1 MSRDVRTVV
10 SMAVAAALI
19 VVAAMPSPGQT
30 RRAPAKR
37 APAAKPAPPPATP
50 YDQGY
55 ALAYDTG
62 YKAGQDDYSRG
73 TPRDLRNNA
82 VFQNREQNYDPKFA
96 DSEEYR
102 QAYNLG
108 LELGYLD
115 GYYGRP
121 RSTAVPANGAV
132 IAKAAALAASQRAR
146 REAGQR
152 DDYRRDDT
160 RRDDPRRDDARR
172 DDPRRDDPRRDSRAS
187 GPVDIPSGTQL
198 NLRLTSRID
207 SKQNRAG
214 DRFTAEVTTPGAY
227 EGATVEGHIE
237 KLNPSGKVSGR
248 TEMALAF
255 DSIRLPDGR
264 NADLTASLEKI
275 IESETVK
282 EVDEEGNV
290 KTGSRTKDSQT
301 RGAIGGAAGAII
313 GGIAGG
319 VKGAVLGAII
329 GGAAGVGTVY
339 IEGNKELIL
348 EPGTEMVIRT
358 ERTRT
363 R

>member
-1 MSRDVRTVV
+1 VLIFI
-10 SMAVAAALI
+10 AALP
-19 VVAAMPSPGQT
+19 ALGQT
-30 RRAPAKR
+30 RKAP
-37 APAAKPAPPPATP
+37 AKPAPKAAPKTAPAPAPATP
-50 YDQGY
+50 YEQGY
-55 ALAYDTG
+55 ARAYDTG
-62 YKAGQDDYSRG
+62 YKTGQDDYSRG
-73 TPRDLRNNA
+73 TLREVRNNPA
-82 VFQNREQNYDPKFA
+82 FQNREQNYDPKFA

-121 RSTAVPANGAV
+121 RNTVVPANGAV
-132 IAKAAALAASQRAR
+132 LGKAASLAAAQRAR
-146 REAGQR
+146 RDSNPR
-152 DDYRRDDT
+152 DEYRRDDT
-160 RRDDPRRDDARR
+160 RRDDTRRDDTRR
-172 DDPRRDDPRRDSRAS
+172 DDTRRDDTRRDDTRRDSRAS

-207 SKQNRAG
+207 SKQSHVG

-227 EGATVEGHIE
+227 EGAIVEGHIE
-237 KLNPSGKVSGR
+237 KLSPSGKVSGR
-248 TEMALAF
+248 TELALAF
-255 DSIRLPDGR
+255 DSIRLRDGR
-264 NADLTASLEKI
+264 SADLTASLEKI

-313 GGIAGG
+313 GGITGG

-339 IEGNKELIL
+339 IEGNKALIL

>member
-1 MSRDVRTVV
+1 MSKDVRTV
-10 SMAVAAALI
+10 SSITLTAVLI
-19 VVAAMPSPGQT
+19 ILVAMPGLGQA
-30 RRAPAKR
+30 RKPAAKPPAK
-37 APAAKPAPPPATP
+37 PVAAKPAPVPATP
-50 YDQGY
+50 YEQGY
-55 ALAYDTG
+55 AVAYDTG

-73 TPRDLRNNA
+73 TPRDLRGSQA
-82 VFQNREQNYDPKFA
+82 FQNREQNYDPKYA

-102 QAYNLG
+102 QAYTLG
-108 LELGYLD
+108 LEFGYMD
-115 GYYGRP
+115 GYYGRA
-121 RSTAVPANGAV
+121 RSTAVPVNGAV
-132 IAKAAALAASQRAR
+132 IAKAAALAAAQRAR
-146 REAGQR
+146 RDERGPR
-152 DDYRRDDT
+152 NDYRRDDPPRNDPPRNDT
-160 RRDDPRRDDARR
+160 RRDDPRRDTRPA
-172 DDPRRDDPRRDSRAS
+172 

-198 NLRLTSRID
+198 NLRLTSQID
-207 SKQNRAG
+207 SKRNRPG
-214 DRFTAEVTTPGAY
+214 DKFTAEVTTPGPY
-227 EGATVEGHIE
+227 EGAIVEGHID
-237 KLNPSGKVSGR
+237 KLNQSGKVSGK

-255 DSIRLPDGR
+255 DSITLSDRR
-264 NADLTASLEKI
+264 SAELTASLEKI

-290 KTGSRTKDSQT
+290 KTGSRTKESQT

-339 IEGNKELIL
+339 IDGNKQLVL
-348 EPGTEMVIRT
+348 DPGTEMVIRT

>member
-1 MSRDVRTVV
+1 MSRDVRTSLSIALATV
-10 SMAVAAALI
+10 LI
-19 VVAAMPSPGQT
+19 VIVALPALGQT
-30 RRAPAKR
+30 RRTPAKR
-37 APAAKPAPPPATP
+37 APAAKPAPVPATP
-50 YDQGY
+50 YEQGY
-55 ALAYDTG
+55 ARAYDSG
-62 YKAGQDDYSRG
+62 YKTGQDDYNRG
-73 TPRDLRNNA
+73 TLREVRNNPA
-82 VFQNREQNYDPKFA
+82 FQNREQNYDPKFA

-121 RSTAVPANGAV
+121 RNTVVPANGAV
-132 IAKAAALAASQRAR
+132 LAKAAALAAAQRAR
-146 REAGQR
+146 R
-152 DDYRRDDT
+152 DDSRRDDT
-160 RRDDPRRDDARR
+160 RRDDTRRDDTRR
-172 DDPRRDDPRRDSRAS
+172 DDTRRDDTRRDSRAS

-207 SKQNRAG
+207 SKQNHVG
-214 DRFTAEVTTPGAY
+214 DRFTTEVTTPGPY
-227 EGATVEGHIE
+227 EGAIVEGHIE
-237 KLNPSGKVSGR
+237 KLSPSGKVSGR
-248 TEMALAF
+248 TELALAF
-255 DSIRLPDGR
+255 DSIHLRDGR
-264 NADLTASLEKI
+264 SADLTASLEKI

>member
-1 MSRDVRTVV
+1 MSRDVRTVL
-10 SMAVAAALI
+10 SMALAAVLV
-19 VVAAMPSPGQT
+19 VVAALPTFSQT
-30 RRAPAKR
+30 RRAPVKR

-50 YDQGY
+50 YEQGY

-62 YKAGQDDYSRG
+62 YKAGQDDYGRG
-73 TPRDLRNNA
+73 TPRDLRNSA

-121 RSTAVPANGAV
+121 RNTVVPVNGAV

-146 REAGQR
+146 REAGGR

-160 RRDDPRRDDARR
+160 RRDDTRRDDSRR
-172 DDPRRDDPRRDSRAS
+172 DDPRRDPRAS

-207 SKQNRAG
+207 SKQNRVG

-264 NADLTASLEKI
+264 SADLTASLEKI
-275 IESETVK
+275 VESETVK

-290 KTGSRTKDSQT
+290 KTGSRTKESQT

-348 EPGTEMVIRT
+348 DPGTELVIRT